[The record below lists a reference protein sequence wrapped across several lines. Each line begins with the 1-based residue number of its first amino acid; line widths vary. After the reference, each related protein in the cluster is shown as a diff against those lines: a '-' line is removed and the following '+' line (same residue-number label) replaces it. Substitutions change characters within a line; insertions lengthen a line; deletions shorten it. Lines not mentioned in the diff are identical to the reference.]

1 MRNDASRLV
10 RALLRSGVKIHEEV
24 LPHGC
29 VVALSRDCACGGED
43 VARLLATTLRVR
55 CFDRELLDAVVR
67 EARLERHELERLDEH
82 VSGRMDAW
90 VHSALFSRN
99 ALPEDYWRS
108 MSHVIVRIAD
118 HGGVIVGRGAHLI
131 LSKGLAFRVRLT
143 GSPEVCAH
151 RLARQESISM
161 EDALKRV
168 QEVNKERAGSIEKQ
182 FGRSAY
188 DGGAFDLTLN
198 TDRLDPPA
206 AVAVIVHAMKQM
218 GMPVPEEETAAVS

>member
-1 MRNDASRLV
+1 
-10 RALLRSGVKIHEEV
+10 
-24 LPHGC
+24 
-29 VVALSRDCACGGED
+29 
-43 VARLLATTLRVR
+43 
-55 CFDRELLDAVVR
+55 
-67 EARLERHELERLDEH
+67 
-82 VSGRMDAW
+82 